1 MSPGSTSAITP
12 PNMLT
17 KSKEDSSSSWCSSS
31 TSSSPGFVKVP
42 QGNNYIVNSKIVQL
56 PIYFPPSCVERR
68 KYFQPRPAELKKISD
83 ILIPNHSSSLG
94 PRPTNLLVF
103 AMTGLGGSGKTELVH
118 EFIRIYRSEFDAIFY
133 LVSDSH
139 VRLSDQ
145 FTRLATVLGLAGES
159 ERSDQTRCLELVKLW
174 LENPIKA
181 VPELGNPNSD
191 KTERARWLLIF
202 DNADNPDIL
211 DQFWP
216 HAGYGSVLVTSRSP
230 LARCRF
236 LNPMETLEVGSLP
249 LDDAVSLLKYLT
261 ENEESKDPQSDD
273 AARAIAVHLDS
284 LPLAID
290 QIGTIIVDRRM
301 SIVQFAAVYS
311 QTRDYHS
318 LYGERHLHQGYE
330 HSLASVWAFENL
342 EKEAFAVL
350 CVVAFLDPEGIDEA
364 LLDPAFCD
372 PQTKYFP
379 TDTSGYHYHLSKLLD
394 TSMLEK
400 DRDTGRVRIHRLVQ
414 DVARAKMAEVPG
426 ALSTA
431 FNDAFSRVASQW
443 PFLNRVYVIGSSG
456 KVDRWSK
463 CDSLFPHILHLCG
476 LFNDLLSSEK
486 IEIASVDFAELALEA
501 AQWRMEC
508 GHGHHA
514 GPLID
519 LVETI
524 YNSLDKS
531 THTRQYGQL
540 YRAKV
545 ILACDYRN
553 GDECLRFAR
562 LEIEQEQIRADQ
574 EGRLTSELAIANNN
588 MAMAH
593 AYCGEFT
600 KALPY
605 LARSEEIRKQL
616 PGFKRFNLYSPLVHL
631 GVVYNCIGETEKA
644 TTVLTQALDDRQ
656 CEIGRDDRVSLRTAS
671 IYYALGKVRLS
682 QGDLK
687 SSLALHQEALHRARE
702 IAGPTNRSTLR
713 CMFQVAR
720 VLAALGKHAEAYE
733 HLNTMLCNSIN
744 YKHNERETAGAA
756 YLFAT
761 CCKRLGKHT
770 EARSWLKMSLE
781 IHNALVP
788 SQARMEDNITE
799 SDVFGLVIYDNINC

>member
-1 MSPGSTSAITP
+1 MPSGSTSAITP
-12 PNMLT
+12 PKMLS
-17 KSKEDSSSSWCSSS
+17 KSKEDSSSSSYSPS
-31 TSSSPGFVKVP
+31 TSSSPSFVKVP
-42 QGNNYIVNSKIVQL
+42 QGNNYIVNSKTVQL
-56 PIYFPPSCVERR
+56 PIYFSPSYAERQ
-68 KYFQPRPAELKKISD
+68 KYFQPRPVELKKISD
-83 ILIPNHSSSLG
+83 TLLPNRSSSLT
-94 PRPTNLLVF
+94 PRSTDLVVF
-103 AMTGLGGSGKTELVH
+103 AITGLGGSGKTELAH
-118 EFIRIYRSEFDAIFY
+118 EFIRLYRNKFDAIFY
-133 LVSDSH
+133 LVSDSV

-145 FTRLATVLGLAGES
+145 FNKLAAILGLVGES
-159 ERSDQTRCLELVKLW
+159 ERSDHTRCLELVKLW
-174 LENPIKA
+174 LGNPIKA
-181 VPELGNPNSD
+181 VPELGNPNNDS
-191 KTERARWLLIF
+191 TERVKWLLIF
-202 DNADNPDIL
+202 DNADNLDIL

-216 HAGYGSVLVTSRSP
+216 HAGYGSVLVISRNP

-236 LNPMETLEVGSLP
+236 LNPTETLELRSLP

-261 ENEESKDPQSDD
+261 GDEERSDPQTND

-301 SIVQFAAVYS
+301 SIVRFVAVYS
-311 QTRDYHS
+311 QRRDYHI
-318 LYGERHLHQGYE
+318 LYRERNLHQDYE
-330 HSLASVWAFENL
+330 HSLASVWAFKSL
-342 EKEAFAVL
+342 EKESFAVL

-364 LLDPAFCD
+364 LLDPALCVL
-372 PQTKYFP
+372 QTKNFP
-379 TDTSGYHYHLSKLLD
+379 TSTSGYHDHLSKLLN

-400 DRDTGRVRIHRLVQ
+400 DRDTGRVRVHRLVQ

-443 PFLNRVYVIGSSG
+443 PFLNRVYVIGTSG

-463 CDSLFPHILHLCG
+463 CDSLFPHIVHLCSI
-476 LFNDLLSSEK
+476 FNDLLSSEK
-486 IEIASVDFAELALEA
+486 IEIASVDFGELTLEA

-519 LVETI
+519 LVEKI

-574 EGRLTSELAIANNN
+574 EGRLTGELAIANNN

-631 GVVYNCIGETEKA
+631 GVVYNCIGETAKA
-644 TTVLTQALDDRQ
+644 AAVLTQALDDRQ
-656 CEIGRDDRVSLRTAS
+656 REIGRDDRISLR
-671 IYYALGKVRLS
+671 
-682 QGDLK
+682 
-687 SSLALHQEALHRARE
+687 
-702 IAGPTNRSTLR
+702 
-713 CMFQVAR
+713 
-720 VLAALGKHAEAYE
+720 
-733 HLNTMLCNSIN
+733 
-744 YKHNERETAGAA
+744 
-756 YLFAT
+756 
-761 CCKRLGKHT
+761 
-770 EARSWLKMSLE
+770 
-781 IHNALVP
+781 
-788 SQARMEDNITE
+788 QAQ
-799 SDVFGLVIYDNINC
+799 Y